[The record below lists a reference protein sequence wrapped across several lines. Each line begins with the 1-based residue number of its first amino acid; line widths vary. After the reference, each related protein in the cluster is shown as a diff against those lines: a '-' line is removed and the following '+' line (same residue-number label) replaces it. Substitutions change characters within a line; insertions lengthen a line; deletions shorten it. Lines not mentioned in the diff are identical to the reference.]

1 MHSSVAMATMTF
13 KFISGVSL
21 LCDYRAIGVWPLR
34 LLWRHSCDVVPFRR
48 WCAVRAVLLRF
59 SSCLPVLVLGG
70 RGLGFFF
77 FFFFFF
83 FQANV
88 FSQITKFF
96 VISVQMTLINLHTVR
111 TLVRLL
117 WERSG
122 LGLNCLSKTVCLDS
136 YELL

>member
-1 MHSSVAMATMTF
+1 MHGSVAMATMTF
-13 KFISGVSL
+13 KFIPGVSL

-59 SSCLPVLVLGG
+59 SSCLPVLVLGC

-77 FFFFFF
+77 VLF

-88 FSQITKFF
+88 FSQISKFF

-117 WERSG
+117 WEQSG
-122 LGLNCLSKTVCLDS
+122 LGLHCLSKTVCLDS
-136 YELL
+136 